1 MGQFNREIFMPAP
14 TSKKRPASATEKN
27 TEGKNMSTDK
37 KLLTGFSKAFY
48 RQVPVD
54 DIAGWTAAELSEVAG
69 SMCAWAETRKAGA
82 QKVKAFTPDHKRDG
96 WHIPHTV
103 IQIVNDDMPFLVDSI
118 AAELGAQNLT
128 IDVLFHPILNAARK
142 GGKLEDVQNDKADGY
157 ITESYIY
164 IELEQM
170 LAPEVAEKLAERLH
184 EVLDDVRAATQD
196 WKALM
201 KRMGET
207 IHELENTSGLPQPEG
222 EVEEA
227 QEFLKY
233 LQNNN
238 FTFLGYSEFKFTG
251 AAGKTQS
258 SAVTGVVLGVLKN
271 HKTNFGQG
279 AGSPEVAAL
288 GQAKSPIMISK
299 LIDQYSTVHRHV
311 PLDAISVGIFDKNGK
326 LTGMH
331 LFVGLFTSSTY
342 SCRTGEV
349 PIARRKV
356 RDIIHRSG
364 FPSGTHD
371 RAALEHILEKMPRD
385 ELFQVSED
393 ELFETALGILR
404 LQSKHRIA
412 LFTHADPM
420 QQYMSCLVYIPR
432 DRYDVQF
439 RDAAEEILEKALGG
453 KASNHFTNLDDS
465 PLARILFTIR
475 FDSKSRKPFDQ
486 TEVERQLIEVGRE
499 WDERLKQILIKTHGK
514 KQGIEFASV
523 YGKAFSSAYHESID
537 ITNALHDVHRIDQLL
552 KGDDKIAV
560 EFYRL
565 HEEGENTAR
574 LKVYHKEKP
583 VPLSDILPVL
593 ENMGLKCLSEMPY
606 EVRPQGGDDKT
617 VWIHDFEL
625 KGAEPIKI
633 EVVKANFED
642 AFLQIWKG
650 RAENDGIN
658 QLVLRANLTW
668 REAIVLRTYNRF
680 MRQEKFPFSM
690 AYIEQVLGMYP
701 QIARELVNLFI
712 ERNDPKLKT
721 PVNKR
726 GVEISARI
734 TELLQ
739 AVSKL
744 DHDRILRGFKT
755 LIENTLRTNFFQTH
769 ADGTYKSVL
778 AVKLDSKNILDLPL
792 PRPFVEIFVYS
803 TRVEAV
809 HLRGGEIA
817 RGGIRWS
824 DRHDDF
830 RTEILGLMKSQMV
843 KNTVIVPVGAK
854 GGFVVKQPP
863 KTGGREAYQAEGIEC
878 YKIFIKA
885 LLDITDNNVKGK
897 VVRPKDV
904 VCHDDVDPY
913 LVVAADKGTAT
924 FSDIANSLSMQK
936 EFWLHDAFASGG
948 SAGYDHK
955 VMGITAKG
963 GWESVK
969 RHFREI
975 GKDIQTQPFTLVGVG
990 DMGGD
995 VFGNGML
1002 LSTQMQLLA
1011 AFNHVHIFCDPT
1023 PDMAVSLAER
1033 ERLFKAR
1040 GGWDAYD
1047 KSKLSP
1053 GGMIYE
1059 RSAKSLKLTPQIK
1072 KCFNIA
1078 QDSVTPDELMKIILK
1093 ADVELIWFGGI
1104 GTFLKSSKQSNA
1116 DADDKSND
1124 NSRIDAIDVRAKVIG
1139 EGANMGVTQLARV
1152 EYARNGGRIN
1162 TDFIDNS
1169 AGVDCSDH
1177 EVNIKILFTDII
1189 SKGKMTIA
1197 QRDKLLASMT
1207 DDVAALVLRD
1217 NYQQTQSL
1225 SVLQFKAKENLG
1237 LHAEFVRDLEKAGL
1251 IKRQLEGLPDDETF
1265 ARLAREGKG
1274 LTRPELSILLAYAKL
1289 TLFTEIMAT
1298 GIPDDPAMEPLLF
1311 DYFPKALHK
1320 FEAEIKNHKLRRG
1333 IIATQIVNV
1342 LVNRM
1347 GPVFVQSRIHKTGA
1361 SSEEVIR
1368 AFMIVL
1374 ESFRVNDI
1382 LKSVEALDNKV
1393 PFIVQMTALYEVSQ
1407 VVKRA
1412 VTWFLRFGGGRLNV
1426 NEGIAAF
1433 KPGVEILRKEIENIV
1448 PETVRDRL
1456 RKAEA
1461 RFSEKGMPDKI
1472 AEDIT
1477 VMSLLSSANDI
1488 ITMAEK
1494 TKGDIRS
1501 IASAYFETGEKL
1513 GLDWL
1518 RLQAS
1523 KLVPQNSWQAR
1534 VISGLTDDFY
1544 SQQAAL
1550 TAAILRSAKK
1560 ASKGDQAKLVNE
1572 WFDNRK
1578 EMIDKITQLVSDL
1591 KHEAS
1596 VELEMLTL
1604 VSQRIGQLV
1613 HQVKA

>member
-1 MGQFNREIFMPAP
+1 
-14 TSKKRPASATEKN
+14 
-27 TEGKNMSTDK
+27 MSIEK
-37 KLLTGFSKAFY
+37 KLLSGFSKAFY

-54 DIAGWTAAELSEVAG
+54 DIAGWTATELAEVAG
-69 SMCAWAETRKAGA
+69 SMCDWAEARKAGEH
-82 QKVKAFTPDHKRDG
+82 KVKAFTPDHKRDG

-103 IQIVNDDMPFLVDSI
+103 LQVVNDDMPFIVDSI
-118 AAELGAQNLT
+118 AAELAAQNLT
-128 IDVLFHPILNAARK
+128 IDVLFHPILNAARSK
-142 GGKLEDVQNDKADGY
+142 AGKLEDVRDDKAEGY
-157 ITESYIY
+157 VTESYVY

-170 LAPEVAEKLAERLH
+170 LSPESADKLAARLSD
-184 EVLDDVRAATQD
+184 VLDDVRAATRD
-196 WKALM
+196 WKGLM
-201 KRMGET
+201 VRMDSVVR
-207 IHELENTSGLPQPEG
+207 ELETSPGASYAADESQ
-222 EVEEA
+222 EA
-227 QEFLKY
+227 QDFLKY
-233 LQNNN
+233 LENNN
-238 FTFLGYSEFKFTG
+238 FTFLGYSEFKFSG
-251 AAGKTQS
+251 ANGKMQS
-258 SAVTGVVLGVLKN
+258 DAVKGSALGVLKN
-271 HKTNFGQG
+271 HKANCFGQG
-279 AGSPEVAAL
+279 AGSPEVEAL
-288 GQAKSPIMISK
+288 SQSKSPVMISK

-311 PLDAISVGIFDKNGK
+311 PLDAISVSVFDKKGK

-349 PIARRKV
+349 PIVRRKV
-356 RDIIHRSG
+356 HAIIHRSG

-371 RAALEHILEKMPRD
+371 RTALEHILEKMPRD

-393 ELFETALGILR
+393 ELYATSLGILR
-404 LQSKHRIA
+404 LQAKHRIA

-420 QQYMSCLVYIPR
+420 QQYMSCLVYVPR
-432 DRYDVQF
+432 DRYDTKF
-439 RDAAEEILEKALGG
+439 RMGAEAILEKALGG
-453 KASNHFTNLDDS
+453 KSTNFFTSLDDS
-465 PLARILFTIR
+465 PLARVLFTIHFEGQSRKR
-475 FDSKSRKPFDQ
+475 FDQ
-486 TEVERQLIEVGRE
+486 AEAERQLIEIGRE
-499 WDERLKQILIKTHGK
+499 WDERLKQELIATHGK
-514 KQGIEFASV
+514 KQGIELSHV

-537 ITNALHDVHRIDQLL
+537 IKNALHDVHRLEGLL
-552 KGDDKIAV
+552 RSEDKICV

-565 HEEGENTAR
+565 HGEADNSAR
-574 LKVYHKEKP
+574 LKVYHKQTP
-583 VPLSDILPVL
+583 VSLSDILPVL

-606 EVRPQGGDDKT
+606 EVHPHGSDVKA

-625 KGAEPIKI
+625 KGSEPIKI
-633 EVVKANFED
+633 DVVKANFED
-642 AFLQIWKG
+642 AFLQVWKG

-680 MRQEKFPFSM
+680 MRQERFPFSM

-712 ERNDPKLKT
+712 ERNDPALKT
-721 PVNKR
+721 PPEKR
-726 GVEISARI
+726 GKETSARI
-734 TELLQ
+734 AELLQ
-739 AVSKL
+739 AVQKL

-778 AVKLDSKNILDLPL
+778 AIKLDSKNIPDLPL
-792 PRPFVEIFVYS
+792 PRPHVEIFVYS

-830 RTEILGLMKSQMV
+830 RTEILGLLKSQMV

-863 KTGGREAYQAEGIEC
+863 KTGGREAYQAEGVEC

-885 LLDITDNNVKGK
+885 LLDLTDNNVKGK
-897 VVRPKDV
+897 IVRPKQM
-904 VCHDDVDPY
+904 VCHDGIDPY

-924 FSDIANSLSMQK
+924 FSDTANSLSLK
-936 EFWLHDAFASGG
+936 RDFWLQDAFASGG

-990 DMGGD
+990 DMAGD

-1011 AFNHVHIFCDPT
+1011 AFNHIHIFCDPT
-1023 PDMAVSLAER
+1023 PNIAESFAER

-1072 KCFNIA
+1072 KCFGIT

-1104 GTFLKSSKQSNA
+1104 GTFVKSSKQSNA

-1124 NSRIDAIDVRAKVIG
+1124 ASRVDATDIRAKVIG
-1139 EGANMGVTQLARV
+1139 EGANLGLTQLARV
-1152 EYARNGGRIN
+1152 EYARHGGRIN

-1177 EVNIKILFTDII
+1177 EVNIKILFSDII
-1189 SKGKMTIA
+1189 GKGKMTIP
-1197 QRDKLLASMT
+1197 QRDKILTQMT
-1207 DDVAALVLRD
+1207 NEVAALVLRD
-1217 NYQQTQSL
+1217 NYQQTQAL
-1225 SVLQFKAKENLG
+1225 SFLQFKAKENLG
-1237 LHAEFVRDLEKAGL
+1237 LHAEFIRDLEKAGL
-1251 IKRQLEGLPDDETF
+1251 IKRQLEGLPDDESF
-1265 ARLAREGKG
+1265 ARLARDGKG
-1274 LTRPELSILLAYAKL
+1274 LTRPELSILLAYAKM

-1298 GIPDDPAMEPLLF
+1298 GIPDDPAMEAMLF

-1320 FEAEIKNHKLRRG
+1320 YETEIKNHKLRRG

-1361 SSEEVIR
+1361 SSEEVVR
-1368 AFMIVL
+1368 AFMIVV
-1374 ESFRVNDI
+1374 EAFRVNDI
-1382 LKSVEALDNKV
+1382 LQSVEALDNKV
-1393 PFIVQMTALYEVSQ
+1393 PFLVQMTALFEVSQ

-1433 KPGVEILRKEIENIV
+1433 KPGVETLRKEIENII

-1461 RFSEKGMPDKI
+1461 KFSEKGMPDKI

-1494 TKGDIRS
+1494 TKGDIRA
-1501 IASAYFETGEKL
+1501 IASAYFLTGEKL

-1518 RLQAS
+1518 RYQAS
-1523 KLVPQNSWQAR
+1523 RLVPQNSWQAR

-1560 ASKGDQAKLVNE
+1560 SSKGDQAKLVDE
-1572 WFDNRK
+1572 WFASRQ
-1578 EMIDKITQLVSDL
+1578 EMIDKITQLISDL
-1591 KHEAS
+1591 KHEHA

>member
-1 MGQFNREIFMPAP
+1 MSGPH
-14 TSKKRPASATEKN
+14 SKKRHAQQPVAQGKN
-27 TEGKNMSTDK
+27 EGKNMSIEK

-48 RQVPVD
+48 KQIPID
-54 DIAGWTAAELSEVAG
+54 DIASWKAEELNEVAA
-69 SMCAWAETRKAGA
+69 SMCAWAETRKTGEHKI
-82 QKVKAFTPDHKRDG
+82 KVFTPDQKRDG

-103 IQIVNDDMPFLVDSI
+103 IQIVNDDMPFIVDSI
-118 AAELGAQNLT
+118 AAELAAQNLT
-128 IDVLFHPILNAARK
+128 VDVLFHPILNAARGK
-142 GGKLEDVQNDKADGY
+142 AGKLEEVRDDKAKNF
-157 ITESYIY
+157 ITESYVY

-170 LAPEVAEKLAERLH
+170 LSQEIADKLAARLH
-184 EVLDDVRAATQD
+184 EILNDVRDATHD
-196 WKALM
+196 WKSLM
-201 KRMGET
+201 GKMDEVVRWMEA
-207 IHELENTSGLPQPEG
+207 SAVPSQPEDLS
-222 EVEEA
+222 EA
-227 QEFLKY
+227 EEFLKY
-233 LQNNN
+233 LQKNN
-238 FTFLGYSEFKFTG
+238 FTFLGYSEFKFSG
-251 AAGKTQS
+251 NNGKSQS
-258 SAVTGVVLGVLKN
+258 AIVPGSALGVLKN
-271 HKTNFGQG
+271 HRTHCFGQG

-288 GQAKSPIMISK
+288 GQSKCPVMISK

-311 PLDAISVGIFDKNGK
+311 PLDAVSVSISDKKGN

-356 RDIIHRSG
+356 QEIIKRSG
-364 FPSGTHD
+364 FSSGTHD

-385 ELFQVSED
+385 ELFQVTEN
-393 ELFETALGILR
+393 ELYTTAMGILR
-404 LQSKHRIA
+404 LQAKHRVA
-412 LFTHADPM
+412 LFTHTDPM
-420 QQYMSCLVYIPR
+420 QQYMSCLVYVPR
-432 DRYDVQF
+432 DRYDTKF
-439 RDAAEEILEKALGG
+439 RMAAEKILEKSITG
-453 KASNHFTNLDDS
+453 KSTNYFTSLDDS
-465 PLARILFTIR
+465 PLARVLYTIR
-475 FDSKSRKPFDQ
+475 FEHKARKSFDQ
-486 TEVERQLIEVGRE
+486 ADVERQLIDIGRE
-499 WDERLKQILIKTHGK
+499 WDERLKQLLIATHGK
-514 KQGIEFASV
+514 KQGTELSYT
-523 YGKAFSSAYHESID
+523 YGKAFSGAYHESIE
-537 ITNALHDVHRIDQLL
+537 IKNALHDVRRLEDLL
-552 KGDDKIAV
+552 HGDAKICV
-560 EFYRL
+560 DFYRL
-565 HEEGENTAR
+565 QGEAESSAR

-583 VPLSDILPVL
+583 VSLSDILPVL
-593 ENMGLKCLSEMPY
+593 ENMGLKCLSEMPF
-606 EVRPQGGDDKT
+606 EVRPQGQDVKA
-617 VWIHDFEL
+617 VWIHDFILQGSE
-625 KGAEPIKI
+625 EVKI
-633 EVVKANFED
+633 DVVKHNFED
-642 AFLQIWKG
+642 AFLQVWKG

-701 QIARELVNLFI
+701 QIARELVNLFV
-712 ERNDPKLKT
+712 EMHDPKLKT
-721 PVNKR
+721 PVEKR
-726 GVEISARI
+726 GKEISARI

-739 AVSKL
+739 GVQKL

-778 AVKLDSKNILDLPL
+778 AIKLNSKNIPDLPL

-830 RTEILGLMKSQMV
+830 RTEILGLLKSQMV
-843 KNTVIVPVGAK
+843 KNAVIVPVGAK

-863 KTGGREAYQAEGIEC
+863 KTGGREAYQQEGIEC

-897 VVRPKDV
+897 IVRPKDV
-904 VCHDDVDPY
+904 VCHDDIDPY

-924 FSDIANSLSMQK
+924 FSDIANALSMK
-936 EFWLHDAFASGG
+936 ANFWLQDAFASGG

-969 RHFREI
+969 RHFREL
-975 GKDIQTQPFTLVGVG
+975 GKDIQTQPFTLTGVG
-990 DMGGD
+990 DMAGD

-1002 LSTQMQLLA
+1002 LSKQMQLLG

-1023 PDMAVSLAER
+1023 PDIAKSFAER

-1047 KSKLSP
+1047 KSLLSA

-1072 KCFNIA
+1072 KCFGIT

-1093 ADVELIWFGGI
+1093 AEVELIWFGGI
-1104 GTFLKSSKQSNA
+1104 GTFIKSSKQSNA

-1124 NSRIDAIDVRAKVIG
+1124 ASRVDATDIRAKVIG

-1152 EYARNGGRIN
+1152 EYARHGGRIN

-1169 AGVDCSDH
+1169 GGVDCSDH
-1177 EVNIKILFTDII
+1177 EVNIKILLTDVM
-1189 SKGKMTIA
+1189 SKTKMTLP
-1197 QRDKLLASMT
+1197 QRDKLLAQMT
-1207 DDVAALVLRD
+1207 DDVAQLVLRD

-1225 SVLQFKAKENLG
+1225 SMLQFKAKENLG
-1237 LHAEFVRDLEKAGL
+1237 LHAEFIHDLEKAGL
-1251 IKRQLEGLPDDETF
+1251 IKRQLEGLPDDESI
-1265 ARLAREGKG
+1265 ARLARDGKG
-1274 LTRPELSILLAYAKL
+1274 LTRPELSVLLAYAKM
-1289 TLFTEIMAT
+1289 TLFTEVMAS
-1298 GIPDDPAMEPLLF
+1298 GIPDDPALEGVLF
-1311 DYFPKALHK
+1311 DYFPKMLHK
-1320 FEAEIKNHKLRRG
+1320 YDAEIRNHKLKRG

-1368 AFMIVL
+1368 AFMIVV
-1374 ESFRVNDI
+1374 EAFRVNDI

-1393 PFIVQMTALYEVSQ
+1393 PCLVQMSALYEVSQ

-1412 VTWFLRFGGGRLNV
+1412 VTWFLRFGGGRLKV
-1426 NEGIAAF
+1426 TEGIAAF
-1433 KPGVEILRKEIENIV
+1433 KPGIETLRKEIEHVI
-1448 PETVRDRL
+1448 PDTVRDRL

-1461 RFSEKGMPDKI
+1461 KFSEKGMPDKI
-1472 AEDIT
+1472 AEEIS
-1477 VMSLLSSANDI
+1477 VMKLLSSANDI
-1488 ITMAEK
+1488 ITMSER
-1494 TKGDIRS
+1494 TKFDIKA
-1501 IASAYFETGEKL
+1501 IATAYFQTGEKL

-1518 RLQAS
+1518 RQQAS
-1523 KLVPQNSWQAR
+1523 HLTPQNGWQAR

-1550 TAAILRSAKK
+1550 TSAILRSAKK
-1560 ASKGDQAKLVNE
+1560 SAKGKSPVDA
-1572 WFDNRK
+1572 WFEAHQD
-1578 EMIDKITQLVSDL
+1578 MVIKIMQIVSDL
-1591 KHEAS
+1591 KHEQT

-1613 HQVKA
+1613 HQVKG